1 MLNSILLLI
10 AGLGVF
16 LFATKLLSEKL
27 VTLGGNKMRKKINQF
42 SSNRFKAIGFGFAL
56 TTVFQSSTASIVM
69 ISSFTSLGLLS
80 LFQAIS
86 LIIGANVASALPG
99 YLISFQSFG
108 ITTFFCALAGVG
120 ALIFVFAKKTWLK
133 NMAQAILAFGLMFVG
148 LMIMKDSMNSFL
160 TEPSFI
166 SFFATITNPVLLI
179 LLGTGF
185 TILVQSSLGTVAI
198 VLSLIGTASVA
209 GVLPVS
215 SAVYVI
221 YGANLGTAIT
231 TAIVCCLSSNLN
243 GKRAAIFHVSYA
255 LVGCIIF
262 GLLGL
267 TPWVEVCFGWI
278 ADPSFRVITVNLV
291 FNLVVGLLA
300 MPFVKYI
307 SIGFSRLIKPIK
319 RKKVNPL
326 ATPDYNDEPT
336 PVAIAT
342 ASSKA
347 LALFYESKAIFDESI
362 NFVFA
367 ENNKRFKKLVARREN
382 FKNYL
387 AKLNTYITSIN
398 NETNEEGKDVEKLS
412 IITKHLERINHNCKR
427 IIVILNGEKKVCFSI
442 KLEKFLTKITKNIE
456 EMFEICQMYVQNLDC
471 AFLKKDTSSYERI
484 LNLTKQNSE
493 TKLSAKTYVIENV
506 AKSRAGNEKNTIYI
520 EVINYLNM
528 ISNNLADIVFDFGS
542 NTSLFK
548 SPEFEQLS
556 LHDLV

>member
-1 MLNSILLLI
+1 MLNNILLLI

-42 SSNRFKAIGFGFAL
+42 SNNRFKAIGFGFAL
-56 TTVFQSSTASIVM
+56 TTLFQSSTASTVM
-69 ISSFTSLGLLS
+69 ISSFTSLGMLS

-108 ITTFFCALAGVG
+108 ITTFFCALAGIG
-120 ALIFVFAKKTWLK
+120 ALIFVFTKKTWLK
-133 NMAQAILAFGLMFVG
+133 NLAQAILAFGLMFVG

-160 TEPSFI
+160 TEPAFI

-179 LLGTGF
+179 LLGTAF
-185 TILVQSSLGTVAI
+185 TMLVQSSLGTVAI

-215 SAVYVI
+215 SAVYVV

-231 TAIVCCLSSNLN
+231 TAIICCLSSNLN
-243 GKRAAIFHVSYA
+243 GKRAAIFHVLYA

-267 TPWVEVCFGWI
+267 TPWVDVCFGWI
-278 ADPSFRVITVNLV
+278 ADPSFRVVTVNLV
-291 FNLVVGLLA
+291 FNLIVGILV

-307 SIGFSRLIKPIK
+307 SIGLSKVIKPIK

-347 LALFYESKAIFDESI
+347 LALFYEIKSIFEETT

-367 ENNKRFKKLVARREN
+367 DNNKKIKKLLSRKDN

-387 AKLNTYITSIN
+387 SKLNTYIANIN
-398 NETNEEGKDVEKLS
+398 YEINEEGKDVEKLL

-427 IIVILNGEKKVCFSI
+427 IINNINSDKKVCFSI
-442 KLEKFLTKITKNIE
+442 KLEKFLNKIIKNIN
-456 EMFEICQMYVQNLDC
+456 EMFEICLKYIQNLDC
-471 AFLKKDTSSYERI
+471 AFLKKDTSSYEKM
-484 LNLTKQNSE
+484 LVLSKQNSE
-493 TKLSAKTYVIENV
+493 TKLLAKTFVIENV

-520 EVINYLNM
+520 EVISYLNM

-548 SPEFEQLS
+548 APEFEQLS
-556 LHDLV
+556 LNDLV